1 MKTAVSIP
9 DHLYS
14 QAEELADAMGLPRSQ
29 LFAKALE
36 EFLKAHRREAV
47 TEKLDQVYGSAAAD
61 SAPLPPDAGESTI
74 NLTGRKANQAEETS
88 AESGLDEL
96 RKATRDDAW

>member
-9 DHLYS
+9 DKLYS

-47 TEKLDQVYGSAAAD
+47 TEKLDQVYGPAAAGCD
-61 SAPLPPDAGESTI
+61 PQP
-74 NLTGRKANQAEETS
+74 TGTEE
-88 AESGLDEL
+88 AGLDEL

>member
-9 DHLYS
+9 DKLYT
-14 QAEELADAMGLPRSQ
+14 QAEELADSMGLPRSQ

-47 TEKLDQVYGSAAAD
+47 TEKLDQVYGPVAAD
-61 SAPLPPDAGESTI
+61 TTPLPPGTGEP
-74 NLTGRKANQAEETS
+74 
-88 AESGLDEL
+88 GLDEL

>member
-9 DHLYS
+9 DKLYT
-14 QAEELADAMGLPRSQ
+14 QAEELAEALGLPRSQ

-36 EFLKAHRREAV
+36 EYLKTHRREAV
-47 TEKLDQVYGSAAAD
+47 TEKLDQVYG
-61 SAPLPPDAGESTI
+61 PAG
-74 NLTGRKANQAEETS
+74 TS
-88 AESGLDEL
+88 ATPASETPEPGLDEL

>member
-9 DHLYS
+9 DKLYS

-47 TEKLDQVYGSAAAD
+47 TEKLDQVYGPVAAD
-61 SAPLPPDAGESTI
+61 TTPLPPEPVSP
-74 NLTGRKANQAEETS
+74 
-88 AESGLDEL
+88 GLDEL

>member
-9 DHLYS
+9 DRLYS
-14 QAEELADAMGLPRSQ
+14 QAEELAEAMGLPRSQ

-36 EFLKAHRREAV
+36 EFLKGHRRETV
-47 TEKLDQVYGSAAAD
+47 TDKLDKIYG
-61 SAPLPPDAGESTI
+61 PDGTSSTP
-74 NLTGRKANQAEETS
+74 TS
-88 AESGLDEL
+88 EITEPGLDEL

>member
-9 DHLYS
+9 DKLYS
-14 QAEELADAMGLPRSQ
+14 QAEELADSMGLPRSQ

-36 EFLKAHRREAV
+36 EFLNTHRRDAV
-47 TEKLDQVYGSAAAD
+47 TEKLDQVYG
-61 SAPLPPDAGESTI
+61 PAG
-74 NLTGRKANQAEETS
+74 TS
-88 AESGLDEL
+88 ATLPSEAAEPGLDEL

>member
-9 DHLYS
+9 DKLYS

-29 LFAKALE
+29 LFARALE

-47 TEKLDQVYGSAAAD
+47 TEKLDQVYGPAAAENT
-61 SAPLPPDAGESTI
+61 PLSPGNTEP
-74 NLTGRKANQAEETS
+74 
-88 AESGLDEL
+88 GLDEL

>member
-9 DHLYS
+9 DKLYS
-14 QAEELADAMGLPRSQ
+14 QAEELADTMGLPRSQ

-47 TEKLDQVYGSAAAD
+47 TEKLDQVYGQAT
-61 SAPLPPDAGESTI
+61 AGTTSQPAG
-74 NLTGRKANQAEETS
+74 TGEA
-88 AESGLDEL
+88 GLDEL

>member
-9 DHLYS
+9 DKLYS

-36 EFLKAHRREAV
+36 EFLNNHRREAV
-47 TEKLDQVYGSAAAD
+47 TEKLDQVYGTTAAGGTTP
-61 SAPLPPDAGESTI
+61 PL
-74 NLTGRKANQAEETS
+74 KTS
-88 AESGLDEL
+88 EPGLHEL